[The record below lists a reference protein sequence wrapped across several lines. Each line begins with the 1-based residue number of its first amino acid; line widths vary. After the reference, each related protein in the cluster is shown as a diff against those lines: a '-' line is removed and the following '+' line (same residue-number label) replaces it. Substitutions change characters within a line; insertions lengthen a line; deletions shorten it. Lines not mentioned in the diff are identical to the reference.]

1 MSADPAKGERKRRP
15 SYSLSPA
22 TLADLATLAA
32 HTAALRGGKPNVS
45 AMIAELAR
53 AEMQRRHL
61 DGAPK
66 GGPGPRKAGAR

>member
-1 MSADPAKGERKRRP
+1 MTATKQRRN
-15 SYSLSPA
+15 YSLSPA

-66 GGPGPRKAGAR
+66 GGPGPRKAGARE

>member
-1 MSADPAKGERKRRP
+1 MSDTKQRRN
-15 SYSLSPA
+15 YSLSEA
-22 TLADLATLAA
+22 TIADLATLAK
-32 HTAALRGGKPNVS
+32 HTAAKRGTKPNVS

-61 DGAPK
+61 DA

>member
-1 MSADPAKGERKRRP
+1 MANHTDPGERKRRP

-32 HTAALRGGKPNVS
+32 HTAAKRGTKPNVS

-53 AEMQRRHL
+53 TEMQRRHL
-61 DGAPK
+61 DAGA
-66 GGPGPRKAGAR
+66 PGPRKAGQR

>member
-1 MSADPAKGERKRRP
+1 MATIPERKQRRN
-15 SYSLSPA
+15 YSLSPA

-32 HTAALRGGKPNVS
+32 HTAARRGGKPNVS

-61 DGAPK
+61 NA
-66 GGPGPRKAGAR
+66 GGPGPQKAGER

>member
-1 MSADPAKGERKRRP
+1 MSNAATKKRRN
-15 SYSLSPA
+15 YSLSEA

-32 HTAALRGGKPNVS
+32 HTAARRGTKPNAS
-45 AMIAELAR
+45 AMIAELVR
-53 AEMQRRHL
+53 AEMARRHL